1 MAAPCASLARTR
13 TPEARRFPLGRLA
26 ARWLWSGS
34 VALVLAG
41 CAVAAPA
48 LPPPTVTSAQ
58 VPTRP
63 PAPAATATPDHA
75 QMLARLQRTAS
86 LDEAAGQCAALIGK
100 AADAAYARVETPK
113 EQDCV
118 PCNKLPIGFSDR
130 GIPVREVKLPLEGR
144 SWVWLT
150 VDDLLCVYLY
160 EQGEFKPS
168 SVTHW

>member
-13 TPEARRFPLGRLA
+13 TPEARRFHLGRLA

-48 LPPPTVTSAQ
+48 LPTPTVTPAQ
-58 VPTRP
+58 VPIQS
-63 PAPAATATPDHA
+63 PAPAATADHA

-118 PCNKLPIGFSDR
+118 PCNKLPIGAGQR
-130 GIPVREVKLPLEGR
+130 GIPVREVKLPLEDR